1 MIEFEEDNN
10 VSQAIL
16 DQAKA
21 QAEEQARSK
30 QQIQMPNEIEGIDKE
45 GLEQTEYLLI
55 QEYLQSIGLVTAPEV
70 LRYESLH
77 PTIKEDRRTLAQRLK
92 LRSYDKTPLLVQ
104 LIAQRLEQ
112 LERQDKANQ

>member
-1 MIEFEEDNN
+1 MEFPNDNS

-21 QAEEQARSK
+21 QAEEQARS
-30 QQIQMPNEIEGIDKE
+30 QTQIQMPVEITGIETEGNA
-45 GLEQTEYLLI
+45 QTEYLLI

-70 LRYESLH
+70 LRFESLH
-77 PTIKEDRRTLAQRLK
+77 PSIKEDRRTLAQRLK

-112 LERQDKANQ
+112 LERQDKGEQ